1 MTELFSVIRMAY
13 AATFANAVAAA
24 ADSHVEA
31 ALRHADGSLARE
43 GGHGLPKRVD
53 LIPRRGAQVGKLLS
67 VDSPACMQFSVRT
80 TRMPPAMLYIAPFV
94 WDAVSLKVGGL
105 APEEMGAVL
114 APWFMDWFDPE
125 DANRQNE
132 EGLFGVVHSA
142 STPRQEGGMVAVDLD
157 LGSAPAQAL
166 KDLLTR
172 LADAG
177 ARDIRLA

>member
-1 MTELFSVIRMAY
+1 MMELFSVIRMAY
-13 AATFANAVAAA
+13 ASTFADAVASA

-53 LIPRRGAQVGKLLS
+53 LIPKRGTQMGKLLS
-67 VDSPACMQFSVRT
+67 VDSSPRMQFSVHAM
-80 TRMPPAMLYIAPFV
+80 RMPPAMLYIAPFV

-105 APEEMGAVL
+105 ATEELGAVL

-125 DANRQNE
+125 DANRQND
-132 EGLFGVVHSA
+132 EGLFGVVHFA
-142 STPRQEGGMVAVDLD
+142 SDPRPEGDMVAVELD

-166 KDLLTR
+166 EDLLAR
-172 LADAG
+172 LAAAG